1 MVYRIELLMNQLGIS
16 VNDRKTVKAAL
27 DKAEETGD
35 PACAMELE
43 DGTVITGKTSPLL
56 GASSALLINVL
67 KRLAGLPDEM
77 YLLSPSVIEPIQ
89 ELKVNH
95 MGNRNPRLHTDE
107 VLIALSICA
116 ATNPMAKLA
125 LDQLPK
131 LKGLEA
137 HSSVILASV
146 DSQTFKKLGVHMTN
160 EPRTQTKKH
169 YHR

>member
-1 MVYRIELLMNQLGIS
+1 MDNLCPGCAIQLKNG
-16 VNDRKTVKAAL
+16 KL
-27 DKAEETGD
+27 
-35 PACAMELE
+35 
-43 DGTVITGKTSPLL
+43 ITGKTSELL

-67 KRLAGLPDEM
+67 KNLAGIPDGM
-77 YLLSPSVIEPIQ
+77 DLLSRAVIEPIQ
-89 ELKVNH
+89 GLKVKH

-125 LDQLPK
+125 IKQLPK
-131 LKGLEA
+131 LRDLEA

-160 EPRTQTKKH
+160 EPQTQT
-169 YHR
+169 